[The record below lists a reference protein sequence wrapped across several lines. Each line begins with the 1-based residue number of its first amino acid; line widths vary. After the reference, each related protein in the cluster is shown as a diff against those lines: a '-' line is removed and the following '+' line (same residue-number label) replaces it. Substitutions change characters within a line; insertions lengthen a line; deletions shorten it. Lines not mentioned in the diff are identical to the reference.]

1 MTDDTSALRRYYEEL
16 RGTEHAKNMLIEERD
31 AFVLVLID
39 GDGMIFE
46 DRLLQKGEVGGK
58 EAAGIL
64 WLAVK
69 DYVHQ
74 NLPNLSSDY
83 KIVTRIYA
91 NLKGLGEV
99 CSRSGLVSGAIVLE
113 DFARGFTG
121 SKQLFDFVDVGSG
134 KDRADDKICGKRRWG
149 EPVRNAQLKNLVELF
164 KLHLYNCHCRHILF
178 GCSHDNGYA
187 RLLED
192 LIEQQTLSQIT
203 LLEGVPFERELAT
216 LVTKYQTTKFPNLF
230 RTSKIDLYQNQYHQL
245 PLRQRQSPEM
255 VSQPTAS
262 SPQPMTN
269 HTAHANHA
277 NHANLAN
284 LANHGNYTNQIP
296 PFAASNQAAIAR
308 AQSGPVPVPASSP
321 MAPSWASTAGAAPP
335 AQIASPPPTPSPH
348 TATVSVIPRNKYG
361 QRVDPMIQY
370 DKSEVKRVQK
380 IKMCNVHFLRNDCP
394 YGNEC
399 EHDHFYKPNKNELL
413 TLRFIARQTPC
424 RFGTGCDDTKCIYGH
439 RCPTGQE
446 GSKDCRFGASCR
458 FDPDM
463 HGIDLKVVRTT
474 KV

>member
-1 MTDDTSALRRYYEEL
+1 
-16 RGTEHAKNMLIEERD
+16 
-31 AFVLVLID
+31 
-39 GDGMIFE
+39 MIFE
-46 DRLLQKGEVGGK
+46 DRLLQKGEAGGK

-74 NLPNLSSDY
+74 NLPKISSDY

-99 CSRSGLVSGAIVLE
+99 CNRSGLVSSAAVLE

-134 KDRADDKICGKRRWG
+134 KDRADDKICGRRQSLTMSFSII
-149 EPVRNAQLKNLVELF
+149 ELMDYQELF

-192 LIEQQTLSQIT
+192 LIDQETLNQIT
-203 LLEGVPFERELAT
+203 LLEGVPFERELASLT
-216 LVTKYQTTKFPNLF
+216 TKYQTTKFNSLF
-230 RTSKIDLYQNQYHQL
+230 RTCKIDIYQNQYHQL
-245 PLRQRQSPEM
+245 PIRQQQSPEI
-255 VSQPTAS
+255 SQSMANVMAT
-262 SPQPMTN
+262 SPQPLTN
-269 HTAHANHA
+269 HTNHA
-277 NHANLAN
+277 N
-284 LANHGNYTNQIP
+284 YTNYN
-296 PFAASNQAAIAR
+296 NQVPQYAVPIQPAIAR
-308 AQSGPVPVPASSP
+308 TQPGPAPIPPSSP

-335 AQIASPPPTPSPH
+335 TQIASPPPTPSPH
-348 TATVSVIPRNKYG
+348 TTTVSAIPRNKYG

-394 YGNEC
+394 YGNDC

-439 RCPTGQE
+439 RYVAYIVIGLCEVPLILE
-446 GSKDCRFGASCR
+446 
-458 FDPDM
+458 
-463 HGIDLKVVRTT
+463 
-474 KV
+474 